1 MKKRLWA
8 LFGEVEWVEGDH
20 HKLDVSVAQL
30 LSDDDIEHQ
39 RVFTWR
45 HTPQPRCLLVSS
57 VSPSSLILTFF

>member
-1 MKKRLWA
+1 M
-8 LFGEVEWVEGDH
+8 EGDH